1 MALPSRGKRLFFL
14 DDFSTTA
21 QLHCILTSTT
31 GYRDSDLTVLL
42 LNIFYSHM
50 SMLSVCKQVSTT
62 VTKVRLSPLLQQV
75 RFAGGGG
82 RPGGKPTLNW
92 RQKQQLRIA
101 RKDQIK
107 LAKQGFIDDEMDE
120 WLKAQP
126 GYEEIDLTNVEN
138 YEIESPITDELYF
151 DTRRQFN
158 ASSLFGSNKSAGGFK
173 KKLRVHNYK
182 YGKK

>member
-1 MALPSRGKRLFFL
+1 MITVSHKPNNHYGHTRYILTTHHTVQPRVVCVLKIKKCFPTSALEMALPSRGKRL

-21 QLHCILTSTT
+21 QLYCFLTSTA

-101 RKDQIK
+101 R
-107 LAKQGFIDDEMDE
+107 
-120 WLKAQP
+120 
-126 GYEEIDLTNVEN
+126 
-138 YEIESPITDELYF
+138 
-151 DTRRQFN
+151 
-158 ASSLFGSNKSAGGFK
+158 
-173 KKLRVHNYK
+173 
-182 YGKK
+182 